1 MMVYVDGVFTDEA
14 RYEPV
19 ELIRASRTVVRVG
32 LMLLTAGSG
41 SYRVKSAMAQV
52 GAALGMTS
60 VQAQVTVNE
69 VTVTCHRGPIYRTEI
84 AQTRTIGVNS
94 QRIKHLQNYCESL
107 TPLGEHAEQ
116 PVVDQRLA
124 DIEKELDRIESRGLL
139 YSAWPNAFFAAVACA
154 AFAFL
159 NNGGP
164 VEISAVFLAAGLGQL
179 TRRAFLHKG
188 FNQLAVTMMS
198 AAVASGVYLALSN
211 LLFSLGVVEMLHD
224 SGYVSAV
231 LFLVPGFP
239 LMSASLDLSRL
250 DFSAGLSRLAYAL
263 LIMISA
269 ALSVWA
275 VSATFGLEPTP
286 TEPITLSVFALF
298 AFRCLASAAGVW
310 GFAMIFNSPWK
321 IALWAAFIGMVA
333 NVVRLLL
340 VDNGFVVQGAA
351 FFAGLIVGVLA
362 NIIAP
367 RIRVP
372 RLTLSVPAVVI
383 MVPGAAGYRAIHYL
397 NSGDT
402 LQALA
407 YGVEAVFIVI
417 AIAIGLTLARS
428 VTDINWLR
436 LGRETQ

>member
-1 MMVYVDGVFTDEA
+1 MDGAYVDESRF
-14 RYEPV
+14 EPV

-32 LMLLTAGSG
+32 LMLLTVGSG
-41 SYRVKSAMAQV
+41 SYRVKNSMSQM
-52 GAALGMTS
+52 GAALGMSS

-69 VTVTCHRGPIYRTEI
+69 ITATCHRGEIYRTEI
-84 AQTRTIGVNS
+84 AQTRAIGVNS
-94 QRIKHLQNYCESL
+94 QRIKQLQNYCESL
-107 TPLGEHAEQ
+107 TPLGEHADSHVLNERLKEVEQ
-116 PVVDQRLA
+116 HLDA
-124 DIEKELDRIESRGLL
+124 IERQPPL
-139 YSAWPNAFFAAVACA
+139 YPAFANALFAGVACA

-164 VEISAVFLAAGLGQL
+164 VEISAVFVAASLGQL
-179 TRRAFLHKG
+179 ARRAFLHRG
-188 FNQLAVTMMS
+188 FNQLAVTMVA
-198 AAVASGVYLALSN
+198 AAVASGVYLAISN
-211 LLFSLGVVEMLHD
+211 ALFATGAVETLHD

-250 DFSAGLSRLAYAL
+250 DFSAGMSRLAYAL

-286 TEPITLSVFALF
+286 TEPVALSAWALL
-298 AFRCLASAAGVW
+298 AFRMLASAGGVW
-310 GFAMIFNSPWK
+310 GFAMIFNSPWH
-321 IALWAAFIGMVA
+321 IALWAAFIGMIA
-333 NVVRLLL
+333 NVLRLELIG
-340 VDNGFVVQGAA
+340 VGFVPQGAA
-351 FFAGLIVGVLA
+351 FFAGLTVGVLA
-362 NIIAP
+362 NMIAP

-417 AIAIGLTLARS
+417 AIAIGLTMARS
-428 VTDINWLR
+428 VTDLNWLR
-436 LGRETQ
+436 LGREQH